1 MQLSNYKYICHGG
14 DYSLLFCWKCPTS
27 YYIGTVYFIEEIN
40 GHHDVK
46 IFSKHILAMETW
58 WRVKPLALVSGV
70 MSFISHYAIMFFFS
84 LKQFSPFL
92 QVVYLGKLQCV
103 FNFCDSGPTSAF
115 IAINTL
121 YLSLLKLEIKQE
133 GL

>member
-1 MQLSNYKYICHGG
+1 
-14 DYSLLFCWKCPTS
+14 
-27 YYIGTVYFIEEIN
+27 
-40 GHHDVK
+40 
-46 IFSKHILAMETW
+46 
-58 WRVKPLALVSGV
+58 

-133 GL
+133 GLWDHSPPSKTFPLVVNNLEDVFLRWKCLFELD